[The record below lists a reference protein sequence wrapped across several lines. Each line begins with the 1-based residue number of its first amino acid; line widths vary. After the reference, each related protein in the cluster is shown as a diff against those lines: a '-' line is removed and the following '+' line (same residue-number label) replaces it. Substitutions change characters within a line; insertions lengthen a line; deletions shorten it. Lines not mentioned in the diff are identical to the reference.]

1 MASDIDICN
10 LALSHLGNEANIAGF
25 DERSVEA
32 ENCKRYY
39 PIVRGIVQESM
50 DWNFNTR
57 RVALALLST
66 TPPAEWNLVYQVPS
80 DCLRVLSIQLPPE
93 APNAALF
100 NLVMQ
105 TAQPKSTAAG
115 LEEPF
120 IQEVD
125 SNGARVIYTNAEDAI
140 ARYSFLQT
148 NTARYPTL
156 VVFAMSRL
164 LASMLAGPI
173 LKGEAGMKVATA
185 QLGIYTKVNLP
196 NAMAADANAQNFE
209 QVVDFVPVGIAAR
222 L

>member
-10 LALSHLGNEANIAGF
+10 LALSHLGNEANIASF
-25 DERSVEA
+25 DELSVEA

-39 PIVRGIVQESM
+39 PIVRGMVQESM
-50 DWNFNTR
+50 DWSWNTR
-57 RVALALLST
+57 RVALALLDT
-66 TPPAEWNLVYQVPS
+66 TPPAEWNLVYALPS
-80 DCLRVLSIQLPPE
+80 DCLRMLSIQLPPTAE
-93 APNAALF
+93 NSALF
-100 NLVMQ
+100 DLVMQ

-115 LEEPF
+115 LQEPY

-164 LASMLAGPI
+164 LASFLSGPI
-173 LKGEAGMKVATA
+173 IKGEAGMKVGQA
-185 QLGIYTKVNLP
+185 QLGIYTKIDLP
-196 NAMAADANAQNFE
+196 NAMAADANAQNDE
-209 QVVDFVPVGIAAR
+209 HSPDFIPVGIAAR